1 MRFLSA
7 GDCALLVELD
17 GLDQAL
23 ALYRAIGALPIA
35 GVEECVPAART
46 VLMRHDPAAITREPL
61 ITALTDRYRAGV
73 ASADTGATA
82 QRTVEIPVHYRG
94 EDLAEVA
101 RLLHLSERDVV
112 ARHTDRP
119 WQAAF
124 SGFAPGFVY
133 LAEGDPC
140 FAAIPRRA
148 TPRVR
153 VPAGSVA
160 LAGNLSGIYPHDSP
174 GGWQLIGMTDLAMWD
189 MARAEPALIQ
199 PGMQVQFVDADAAG
213 ARAHIPPSV
222 ATQAPREKRALVLPR
237 AKQVIEI
244 VQPGLQT
251 LVQDEGRPG
260 QAPLGVSASGA
271 LDRGALREANRL
283 VGNPADSAVLE
294 NALGGLTLRAHGDG
308 VLVAVSGAT
317 VALSVITA
325 GGRERA
331 ASAAQAI
338 ALADHDVL
346 KLGHATA
353 GVRCYV
359 AVRGGW
365 RVGSVL
371 GSCST
376 DTLAKIGPPPLRAKA
391 HIAVGDAIPARALR
405 KPGKPAEAPL
415 ALPRRGDTV
424 VLDIMLGPRTDWFT
438 AQAIDVLT
446 QQPWRVTPRCDRVG
460 MRLEGARPLQR
471 ARHDELP
478 SEGTV
483 TGAIQVPASGQPVL
497 FLADHPLT
505 GGYPVIAVLARR
517 QLERAAQIPI
527 GCDIRFRVVS
537 PFFDETRD

>member
-17 GLDQAL
+17 DLDQAL
-23 ALYRAIGALPIA
+23 ALYRAVGARPIS

-46 VLMRHDPAAITREPL
+46 VLVRHDPAAVTRARLLAALAERGRAAASST
-61 ITALTDRYRAGV
+61 TAVDA
-73 ASADTGATA
+73 A
-82 QRTVEIPVHYRG
+82 QRTVEIPVHYHG

-101 RLLHLSERDVV
+101 QLLHLSEREVI
-112 ARHTDRP
+112 ARHTGRP

-124 SGFAPGFVY
+124 PGFAPGFVY
-133 LAEGDPC
+133 LAEGDAC

-148 TPRVR
+148 APRVR
-153 VPAGSVA
+153 VPARSVA
-160 LAGNLSGIYPHDSP
+160 LAGNLSGVYPHDSP
-174 GGWQLIGMTDLAMWD
+174 GGWQLIGRTDLAMWD

-199 PGMQVQFVDADAAG
+199 PGMQVQFIDADAAG
-213 ARAHIPPSV
+213 AGFKPPPAV
-222 ATQAPREKRALVLPR
+222 AAKAPREKRALALPR
-237 AKQVIEI
+237 AQQAIEI

-260 QAPLGVSASGA
+260 QAQRGVSASGA
-271 LDRGALREANRL
+271 LDRGALHEANRL
-283 VGNPADSAVLE
+283 VGNPADSAALE
-294 NALGGLTLRAHGDG
+294 NTLGGLALRAHGEG
-308 VLVAVSGAT
+308 VLVAVSGAS
-317 VALSVITA
+317 VALSVTA
-325 GGRERA
+325 AKSGGREV
-331 ASAAQAI
+331 SGAQAI
-338 ALADHDVL
+338 ALADGDVL
-346 KLGHATA
+346 ELGHATA

-376 DTLAKIGPPPLRAKA
+376 DTLAQIGPPPLRAKA

-405 KPGKPAEAPL
+405 KPGKPAAARV

-424 VLDIMLGPRTDWFT
+424 VLDIVLGPRTDWF
-438 AQAIDVLT
+438 AAEAVDLLT

-460 MRLEGARPLQR
+460 MRLEGTKPLQR
-471 ARHDELP
+471 TRHDELP
-478 SEGTV
+478 SEGTM

-505 GGYPVIAVLARR
+505 GGYPVIAVVARHH
-517 QLERAAQIPI
+517 LDLAAQIPI
-527 GCDIRFRVVS
+527 GCDIRFRVAGA
-537 PFFDETRD
+537 FFDETRD